1 MSESRFRGELWAE
14 ADYSQLRRKG
24 GKEAAANVKSYFKN
38 LCCEGEERDKRKM
51 GGGRERRVG
60 GRIFFF

>member
-1 MSESRFRGELWAE
+1 MAE

-24 GKEAAANVKSYFKN
+24 SKEAATNVKSYFKS
-38 LCCEGEERDKRKM
+38 LHCEGEERDKRKM

-60 GRIFFF
+60 GRIFYFF